1 MEANEGAA
9 PAATEKVVV
18 ETPAAAEDAKPA
30 EDSAAATS
38 AAKPAEGETAEEDKK
53 TTEELEKQE
62 LPPAVAVAEEPA
74 AEEPAAEEPA
84 AEEPAVEEPAMEE
97 PATEGAEDKKEA
109 PAVGEAGAVPAEGTA
124 APAPEE
130 DVNAIWEPAAPDV
143 LSGRGAS
150 VNAHPG
156 NKKFRALCFV
166 RKPEFE
172 AGNHAAKR
180 RVATEIVTATFDGG
194 KARFL
199 KKKAEKGPWFEMTKE
214 QAILKACQVMRD
226 YKRPDRM
233 AMREM
238 MQQNGH
244 ARKRSRSAE
253 PSTPLLDTPV
263 PTGPLE
269 PIIENPFGVH
279 SHDVLSGRGAFVNGH
294 VGNSRLRTL
303 ALERKIQFDAGN
315 YTEKRALATE
325 IVHIVRS
332 LKPPGRFL
340 KKVTAKK
347 GEKAAATEDS
357 KEKIEGLEN
366 EWEELPD
373 EKAIHKAC
381 QVMRDIDRPDRKD
394 RELRRAKK
402 KQKLLGDDDDSEVPG
417 DVGEVKAEGEAEKKE
432 GEKDS
437 AMDVLAST
445 SAEKTVQDTVAET
458 EVALD
463 KALEAT
469 SQIKKNDNSVT
480 VEV

>member
-1 MEANEGAA
+1 MEASDA
-9 PAATEKVVV
+9 
-18 ETPAAAEDAKPA
+18 AAAEKAKE
-30 EDSAAATS
+30 EDP
-38 AAKPAEGETAEEDKK
+38 KPTTEGEEKK
-53 TTEELEKQE
+53 PDEKQE
-62 LPPAVAVAEEPA
+62 LPPAVAVAIPAEETPTTAVVEPKKDVVTAAAEASAATVETAVAA
-74 AEEPAAEEPA
+74 AEEDDA
-84 AEEPAVEEPAMEE
+84 
-97 PATEGAEDKKEA
+97 
-109 PAVGEAGAVPAEGTA
+109 
-124 APAPEE
+124 
-130 DVNAIWEPAAPDV
+130 NAIWEPAPPDV

-156 NKKFRALCFV
+156 NKKFRALCFA

-180 RVATEIVTATFDGG
+180 RVATEIVTSTFDGG

-199 KKKAEKGPWFEMTKE
+199 KKKGEKGPWYEMTKE

-303 ALERKIQFDAGN
+303 ALERKNQFDAGN

-325 IVHIVRS
+325 IVHLVRS

-347 GEKAAATEDS
+347 GEKVVEEKDAAKAF
-357 KEKIEGLEN
+357 EN

-394 RELRRAKK
+394 RELRRANKK
-402 KQKLLGDDDDSEVPG
+402 KKLLGDKVGDEV
-417 DVGEVKAEGEAEKKE
+417 VKE
-432 GEKDS
+432 GEKKEDT
-437 AMDVLAST
+437 AMDVLA
-445 SAEKTVQDTVAET
+445 AGVEKTVQDTVAET

-469 SQIKKNDNSVT
+469 SELKKDVSPT

>member
-1 MEANEGAA
+1 
-9 PAATEKVVV
+9 V
-18 ETPAAAEDAKPA
+18 EAAEDDA
-30 EDSAAATS
+30 
-38 AAKPAEGETAEEDKK
+38 
-53 TTEELEKQE
+53 
-62 LPPAVAVAEEPA
+62 
-74 AEEPAAEEPA
+74 
-84 AEEPAVEEPAMEE
+84 
-97 PATEGAEDKKEA
+97 
-109 PAVGEAGAVPAEGTA
+109 
-124 APAPEE
+124 
-130 DVNAIWEPAAPDV
+130 NAIWEPAPPDV

-156 NKKFRALCFV
+156 NKKFRALCFA

-180 RVATEIVTATFDGG
+180 RVATEIVTNTFDGG

-199 KKKAEKGPWFEMTKE
+199 KKKGEKGPWYAMTKE

-294 VGNSRLRTL
+294 IGNSRLRNL

-325 IVHIVRS
+325 IVHLIRS

-347 GEKAAATEDS
+347 GEKVVEETDAAKAF
-357 KEKIEGLEN
+357 EN

-373 EKAIHKAC
+373 EKSIHKAC

-394 RELRRAKK
+394 RELRRANKK
-402 KQKLLGDDDDSEVPG
+402 KKLGGDGKEEEE
-417 DVGEVKAEGEAEKKE
+417 DVKEGVAEKKE
-432 GEKDS
+432 GDS
-437 AMDVLAST
+437 AMDVLA
-445 SAEKTVQDTVAET
+445 AGVEKTVQDTVAET

-469 SQIKKNDNSVT
+469 ADLKKEDNAT

>member
-1 MEANEGAA
+1 MARKSAKKAEEATPAPA
-9 PAATEKVVV
+9 PAAEEK
-18 ETPAAAEDAKPA
+18 AAEA
-30 EDSAAATS
+30 
-38 AAKPAEGETAEEDKK
+38 
-53 TTEELEKQE
+53 
-62 LPPAVAVAEEPA
+62 EPA
-74 AEEPAAEEPA
+74 AESNDAAKEEGTKDDGETKGPEEGKEEEAKEKPEEKKEEP
-84 AEEPAVEEPAMEE
+84 EEEI
-97 PATEGAEDKKEA
+97 DEA
-109 PAVGEAGAVPAEGTA
+109 
-124 APAPEE
+124 
-130 DVNAIWEPAAPDV
+130 NAIWEPAPPDV

-156 NKKFRALCFV
+156 NKKFRALCFA

-180 RVATEIVTATFDGG
+180 RIATEIVTTTFDDG

-199 KKKAEKGPWFEMTKE
+199 KKKSEKGPWYEMTKE

-238 MQQNGH
+238 MHQNGH
-244 ARKRSRSAE
+244 ARKRSRSQE
-253 PSTPLLDTPV
+253 PSTPMLDTPV

-279 SHDVLSGRGAFVNGH
+279 DHDVLSGRGAFVNGH
-294 VGNSRLRTL
+294 IGNSRLRTL
-303 ALERKIQFDAGN
+303 ALERKAQFDSGN
-315 YTEKRALATE
+315 YTEKRSLATE
-325 IVHIVRS
+325 IVQIIRA

-340 KKVTAKK
+340 KKVTPKPGSEKDSDKDAAK
-347 GEKAAATEDS
+347 ALED
-357 KEKIEGLEN
+357 G
-366 EWEELPD
+366 WEELSE

-402 KQKLLGDDDDSEVPG
+402 KQKLEGNGDDDSEKT
-417 DVGEVKAEGEAEKKE
+417 DKDDKKD
-432 GEKDS
+432 GKDS

-445 SAEKTVQDTVAET
+445 SAEKTVEDAVAET
-458 EVALD
+458 EKALD
-463 KALEAT
+463 SALDATDGKKEPDGEA
-469 SQIKKNDNSVT
+469 

>member
-9 PAATEKVVV
+9 PATTEKEVV
-18 ETPAAAEDAKPA
+18 EAPPAAEHAKPA
-30 EDSAAATS
+30 EDSADAIAD
-38 AAKPAEGETAEEDKK
+38 AIADAKPAEGETAEEDNKP
-53 TTEELEKQE
+53 TEEPEKQE
-62 LPPAVAVAEEPA
+62 LPPAVAVAIPA
-74 AEEPAAEEPA
+74 T
-84 AEEPAVEEPAMEE
+84 EEPAVEEAEVKKDVPA
-97 PATEGAEDKKEA
+97 ADEA
-109 PAVGEAGAVPAEGTA
+109 AAVPTEA
-124 APAPEE
+124 AATPVPEE
-130 DVNAIWEPAAPDV
+130 DVNAIWEPAPPDV

-199 KKKAEKGPWFEMTKE
+199 KKKGEKGPWFEMTKE
-214 QAILKACQVMRD
+214 NAILKACQVMRD

-294 VGNSRLRTL
+294 IGNSRLRSL

-315 YTEKRALATE
+315 YTEKRSLATE

-340 KKVTAKK
+340 KKMTAKK
-347 GEKAAATEDS
+347 EEKAGSTGDD
-357 KEKIEGLEN
+357 KDKIEGIEN
-366 EWEELPD
+366 EWEELPV

-402 KQKLLGDDDDSEVPG
+402 KQKLLLGDEPKVPENG
-417 DVGEVKAEGEAEKKE
+417 VGVNDEPEGVKKE

-445 SAEKTVQDTVAET
+445 SVEKTVQDTVAET

-469 SQIKKNDNSVT
+469 SEIKKGDNSVT

>member
-1 MEANEGAA
+1 MEASDAA
-9 PAATEKVVV
+9 VAEK
-18 ETPAAAEDAKPA
+18 PKEDPKPA
-30 EDSAAATS
+30 ES
-38 AAKPAEGETAEEDKK
+38 EDKK
-53 TTEELEKQE
+53 TDEKQE
-62 LPPAVAVAEEPA
+62 LPPAVAVAIPAEEATEAKKDAVATEA
-74 AEEPAAEEPA
+74 AEAS
-84 AEEPAVEEPAMEE
+84 
-97 PATEGAEDKKEA
+97 
-109 PAVGEAGAVPAEGTA
+109 A
-124 APAPEE
+124 APVEVAAPEDE
-130 DVNAIWEPAAPDV
+130 ANAIWEPAPPDI

-156 NKKFRALCFV
+156 NKKFRALCFA

-180 RVATEIVTATFDGG
+180 RVATEIVTSSFDGG

-199 KKKAEKGPWFEMTKE
+199 KKKGEKGPWYEMTKE

-263 PTGPLE
+263 PSGPLE

-294 VGNSRLRTL
+294 VGNNRLRTL
-303 ALERKIQFDAGN
+303 ALERKNQFDAGN

-325 IVHIVRS
+325 IVHIIRS

-347 GEKAAATEDS
+347 GEKVPEEKDAAKAF
-357 KEKIEGLEN
+357 EN

-394 RELRRAKK
+394 RELRRASKK
-402 KQKLLGDDDDSEVPG
+402 KKLSTDKGDDV
-417 DVGEVKAEGEAEKKE
+417 KE
-432 GEKDS
+432 GEKKEDS
-437 AMDVLAST
+437 AMDVLA
-445 SAEKTVQDTVAET
+445 AGVEKTVQDTVAET

-469 SQIKKNDNSVT
+469 SDLKKDETPT

>member
-1 MEANEGAA
+1 MDSSD
-9 PAATEKVVV
+9 
-18 ETPAAAEDAKPA
+18 AAAEKPKEDAKPT
-30 EDSAAATS
+30 EVV
-38 AAKPAEGETAEEDKK
+38 EDKK
-53 TTEELEKQE
+53 PEEKLD
-62 LPPAVAVAEEPA
+62 LPPAVAVAIPAEEGTDDKKDVAAAA
-74 AEEPAAEEPA
+74 AEASAATT
-84 AEEPAVEEPAMEE
+84 VE
-97 PATEGAEDKKEA
+97 
-109 PAVGEAGAVPAEGTA
+109 A
-124 APAPEE
+124 APATAVEAAE
-130 DVNAIWEPAAPDV
+130 DDANAIWEPAPPDV

-156 NKKFRALCFV
+156 NKKFRALCFA

-180 RVATEIVTATFDGG
+180 RVATEIVTNTFDGG

-199 KKKAEKGPWFEMTKE
+199 KKKGEKGPWYAMTKE

-294 VGNSRLRTL
+294 IGNSRLRNL

-325 IVHIVRS
+325 IVHLIRS

-347 GEKAAATEDS
+347 GEKVVEEKDAAKAF
-357 KEKIEGLEN
+357 EN

-394 RELRRAKK
+394 RELRRANKK
-402 KQKLLGDDDDSEVPG
+402 KKISGDGKEEEE
-417 DVGEVKAEGEAEKKE
+417 DVKEGVAEKKE
-432 GEKDS
+432 GDS
-437 AMDVLAST
+437 AMDVLA
-445 SAEKTVQDTVAET
+445 AGVEKTVQDTVAET

-469 SQIKKNDNSVT
+469 ADLKKEDNAT